1 MLKEI
6 QATAG
11 KEIAVGTFMAVIAP
25 DKVVMHRDTAA
36 TAPAIAAMHR
46 EVDLVDM
53 DIHMDPVDMDPDMNM
68 DPDPVDTDPAD
79 IHTDPAVTMVNA
91 ATIKKRRG

>member
-53 DIHMDPVDMDPDMNM
+53 DIHMDPVGMVPVDMDPDMNM
-68 DPDPVDTDPAD
+68 DPDPAD
-79 IHTDPAVTMVNA
+79 IHTAPAVTTVNA
-91 ATIKKRRG
+91 GTIKKRRR